1 MKISA
6 QHISLSALTFGLVFM
21 AGFEPKLFPQET
33 ADVDKKYAPGQEV
46 IERLGPD
53 HAKVLAELDQLE
65 QDVASKGSLSLDE
78 YLEVQ
83 SQLDKLLQR
92 VNDTAVE
99 SGDADAELF
108 GEILQLQ
115 EVVVGIDVR

>member
-6 QHISLSALTFGLVFM
+6 QNISLSALTFGLVFM
-21 AGFEPKLFPQET
+21 SGFEPTVIPQET
-33 ADVDKKYAPGQEV
+33 AAVDKKFAPGQEV

-53 HAKVLAELDQLE
+53 DANVLAELDQLE
-65 QDVASKGSLSLDE
+65 QQVASKGSLSLDE

-92 VNDTAVE
+92 VNEAAAK
-99 SGDADAELF
+99 SGDADARLF
-108 GEILQLQ
+108 GEILELQ